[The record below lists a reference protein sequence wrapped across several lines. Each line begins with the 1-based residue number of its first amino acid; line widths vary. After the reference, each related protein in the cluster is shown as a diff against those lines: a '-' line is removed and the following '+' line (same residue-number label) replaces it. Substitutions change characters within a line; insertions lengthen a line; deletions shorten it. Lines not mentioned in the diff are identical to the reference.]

1 MGLFPSKQ
9 KSAPYAHL
17 TERQIVAN
25 LRPIP
30 QYIDPKNINVQP
42 SKGAGLFSREMQ
54 PSKGAGLF
62 SRGAQPVFVQSSI
75 HMAPPSV
82 PSIDYSSID
91 YYVPPPYLK
100 LAPRSKSPNK
110 RPSASKSQKQ
120 RNIKSLIRQFENK

>member
-1 MGLFPSKQ
+1 MGLFPSKR
-9 KSAPYAHL
+9 KSAPYAYL
-17 TERQIVAN
+17 P
-25 LRPIP
+25 PIP
-30 QYIDPKNINVQP
+30 QYIDPLQP

-54 PSKGAGLF
+54 PSKGGDIF

-75 HMAPPSV
+75 PMAPPSV